1 MRVFVDAST
10 LKITKAGYYPS
21 DYLHYYFGASPNE
34 NIFSLSTDHLR
45 EGGAWLIRRRYR
57 QSL

>member
-1 MRVFVDAST
+1 MKVFVDEST
-10 LKITKAGYYPS
+10 LKITKAGYHPC

-34 NIFSLSTDHLR
+34 SIFSLSTDHLR
-45 EGGAWLIRRRYR
+45 KGWAWLIRRRYR